1 MTTTC
6 LIYDSFM
13 TIDDFRLAIEK
24 NSSLKT
30 KLTIKSMSNEIQ
42 SRISLY

>member
-24 NSSLKT
+24 NSSLK
-30 KLTIKSMSNEIQ
+30 KQN
-42 SRISLY
+42 

>member
-24 NSSLKT
+24 KQQLK
-30 KLTIKSMSNEIQ
+30 KQNQ
-42 SRISLY
+42 S

>member
-24 NSSLKT
+24 NSSLKN
-30 KLTIKSMSNEIQ
+30 KIDHKINK
-42 SRISLY
+42 